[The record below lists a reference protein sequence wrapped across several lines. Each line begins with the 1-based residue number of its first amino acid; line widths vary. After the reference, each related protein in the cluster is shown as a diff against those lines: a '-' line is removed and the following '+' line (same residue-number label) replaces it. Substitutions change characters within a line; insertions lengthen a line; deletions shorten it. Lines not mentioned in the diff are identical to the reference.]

1 MGTKCTACDKLIS
14 EDAVHMPKEC
24 PHCHTKD
31 RTKFIR
37 VDDEDNDVAHEKKH
51 IRDEKKHLKDKKY
64 LESRKEN

>member
-1 MGTKCTACDKLIS
+1 MGTKCTACGKIMS

-37 VDDEDNDVAHEKKH
+37 TDDEDNTINPEKH
-51 IRDEKKHLKDKKY
+51 IKDDAKHLKDKKY
-64 LESRKEN
+64 LEGRRAN